1 MNINLIPKEIFK
13 INMYLIL
20 FLLCANIIGVVS
32 KFYFGHDTVYGLVD
46 LFNFDIE
53 KNIPTLYSSIA
64 LIVASILLLSIAFIN
79 QKHKS
84 SYIPWLG
91 LSLIFLFLSIDEI
104 SSIHEELISP
114 TREALKTAGVF
125 YFAWIIPYGIA
136 LVVFIT
142 AYSKFL
148 FKLPKNI
155 MILFV
160 VSGAIF
166 VCGAIVF
173 EMIGGR
179 HYEIYGKDNILYA
192 LIYTCEES
200 LEMIGIA
207 VFIYTLL
214 TYIVN
219 EFESIIITI
228 DKRNE

>member
-32 KFYFGHDTVYGLVD
+32 KLYFDHDTVYGLVE
-46 LFNFDIE
+46 LFNFDSE

-64 LIVASILLLSIAFIN
+64 LIIASILLLSIAFIN
-79 QKHKS
+79 KKYKS
-84 SYIPWLG
+84 TYIPWFG

-104 SSIHEELISP
+104 SSIHEGLVLP
-114 TREALKTAGVF
+114 TREALKTTGIF

-136 LVVFIT
+136 LVIFII
-142 AYSKFL
+142 AYSRFL

-155 MILFV
+155 MILFL

-166 VCGAIVF
+166 VFGAIGF
-173 EMIGGR
+173 EMLGGKQV
-179 HYEIYGKDNILYA
+179 ELYGRDNIIYA
-192 LIYTCEES
+192 LFYTCEES
-200 LEMIGIA
+200 LEMIGVAI
-207 VFIYTLL
+207 FIYTLL